1 MSEVETLNL
10 HLNSLG
16 ERLRF
21 RRRELGLT
29 QDELALLSGTN
40 QAVIQKIENGKSL
53 RPRKLDVIADALKI
67 TPAWLLYGDEKN
79 TQLTPEAKKSA
90 SYGCAFLSANKCAF
104 NVRLNSSF
112 NLTRCYIV
120 GKTRR

>member
-1 MSEVETLNL
+1 MSEVET
-10 HLNSLG
+10 LNSLG

-29 QDELALLSGTN
+29 QDELALLWGTN

-53 RPRKLDVIADALKI
+53 RPRKLDTIADALKI
-67 TPAWLLYGDEKN
+67 TPSWLLYGEERN

-90 SYGCAFLSANKCAF
+90 SYGCVFLSANKCAF

-112 NLTRCYIV
+112 NPTRCYIV
-120 GKTRR
+120 GKTRK

>member
-1 MSEVETLNL
+1 MSEAEILNL
-10 HLNSLG
+10 HLNTLG
-16 ERLRF
+16 ERMRY
-21 RRRELGLT
+21 RRRELGMT
-29 QDELALLSGTN
+29 QDELALLPGTN
-40 QAVIQKIENGKSL
+40 QAVIQKIKNGKSL

-67 TPAWLLYGDEKN
+67 KPAWLLYGEEKIHSSPPK
-79 TQLTPEAKKSA
+79 QKKSA

-104 NVRLNSSF
+104 NARWNSSF

>member
-1 MSEVETLNL
+1 MSEAETLNL

-16 ERLRF
+16 ERMRF

-29 QDELALLSGTN
+29 QEELALLSGTN

-53 RPRKLDVIADALKI
+53 RPRKLDVIADALNI
-67 TPAWLLYGDEKN
+67 TPSWLLYGEEKN
-79 TQLTPEAKKSA
+79 TQLTPEAKKLA
-90 SYGCAFLSANKCAF
+90 SYGCAYLSASNAAF

-112 NLTRCYIV
+112 NPTRCYIV
-120 GKTRR
+120 GKTRK

>member
-1 MSEVETLNL
+1 MSEAETLNL
-10 HLNSLG
+10 HFNSLG
-16 ERLRF
+16 ERMRF

-29 QDELALLSGTN
+29 QDELALLWGTN

-53 RPRKLDVIADALKI
+53 RPRKLDTIADAPKI
-67 TPAWLLYGDEKN
+67 TPSWLLYGEERN

-90 SYGCAFLSANKCAF
+90 SYGCVFLSANKCAF

-112 NLTRCYIV
+112 NPTRCYIV
-120 GKTRR
+120 GKTRK

>member
-1 MSEVETLNL
+1 MSEAEILNL

-16 ERLRF
+16 ERMRY

-67 TPAWLLYGDEKN
+67 IPAWLLYGEEKN
-79 TQLTPEAKKSA
+79 TQLTPEAKK
-90 SYGCAFLSANKCAF
+90 
-104 NVRLNSSF
+104 
-112 NLTRCYIV
+112 V
-120 GKTRR
+120 GKLWMRLSEREQRRIQREIEFIIQSNAMLHRR